1 MTSNHGILPGEKGFI
16 LKNGTFNRFE
26 PIGIAWNDSYCRR
39 IADAGP
45 SGCFV
50 KRNVSTI
57 PDFNYK
63 ENNCTGKDSTNLL
76 ILVVI
81 LNMKFNNILNHLKK
95 RRTNAL
101 DSNGSNVKI
110 ARSIFLRNLI
120 VQSTKFQ

>member
-50 KRNVSTI
+50 KRDLSVSAGF
-57 PDFNYK
+57 DNQ
-63 ENNCTGKDSTNLL
+63 ENNCTGKDSTRSNRF
-76 ILVVI
+76 VASEFFG
-81 LNMKFNNILNHLKK
+81 KF
-95 RRTNAL
+95 
-101 DSNGSNVKI
+101 
-110 ARSIFLRNLI
+110 
-120 VQSTKFQ
+120 